1 MCEKSPSAPYKV
13 GVGPRR
19 PRAPRALMPSSPPA
33 TAFAPPAPDAA
44 RRLLT
49 ELHRN
54 GVAISGFEPPPVRD
68 ASDPETLELR
78 LAEYRHFLEVLVLG
92 LSVQLVET
100 RTERQRLRLA
110 LAVEDGSSLESDLSE
125 ALIRVHS
132 LRGSCTD
139 LIAILETVR
148 RVAPLLRRDGA
159 QGRPGPAGQA
169 RGSAS
174 GGASGEGSGLEGRSG
189 TEAGEGRRRREG
201 EGEDSEGEATSTTRW
216 SCRRRW
222 RR

>member
-1 MCEKSPSAPYKV
+1 MQSTA
-13 GVGPRR
+13 
-19 PRAPRALMPSSPPA
+19 PA

-44 RRLLT
+44 RRLFT
-49 ELHRN
+49 ELHRH
-54 GVAISGFEPPPVRD
+54 GIAIAGFEAPQPRYALDDECLRV
-68 ASDPETLELR
+68 R
-78 LAEYRHFLEVLVLG
+78 LADYRHFLEVLVLG
-92 LSVQLVET
+92 LSLQLVVS

-110 LAVEDGSSLESDLSE
+110 LAVEDGSALASDLSE

-189 TEAGEGRRRREG
+189 TEAGERRRRREG
-201 EGEDSEGEATSTTRW
+201 ESEDCQGEETSTACW
-216 SCRRRW
+216 SCRRR
-222 RR
+222 RRRR